1 MRIGIVSDTHNHVAN
16 AMAAA
21 DVLSKQSVEAV
32 LHCGDIGGP
41 KIVEA
46 FAAWPTHYV
55 LGNTDDRPAT
65 IEKAILAAGQ
75 TFHKSFGDIQLA
87 NRRIALLHGDDSRRL
102 AEAITSQEYDLVCS
116 GHTHVPAM
124 RRDNHTLVLNPGALY
139 RARPHTI
146 AIVDL
151 TDMTAKHITVPT
163 NVP

>member
-16 AMAAA
+16 ATAAA
-21 DVLSKQSVEAV
+21 VVLSSQSIAAV
-32 LHCGDIGGP
+32 LHCGDIGGAE
-41 KIVEA
+41 IVKA

-75 TFHKSFGDIQLA
+75 IFHNRFGDIELA

-102 AEAITSQEYDLVCS
+102 NEAIASQEYDLVCS

-124 RRDNHTLVLNPGALY
+124 RRENRTLVLNPGALY
-139 RARPHTI
+139 RARTHTI
-146 AIVDL
+146 AVVDL
-151 TDMTAKHITVPT
+151 TDMTAKHLTVQMTLP
-163 NVP
+163 